1 MFVRSI
7 PAALLLLAAVSSGCG
22 PSAGPGARTATPAKS
37 GAAADPRAVVA
48 EVDGVPITAEELD
61 RHAAGELQRLRD
73 QEYEVR
79 KNALENLVTQRLIKK
94 EAAERGV
101 SEQELMRLEVEE
113 KVAHPVA
120 SEIQE
125 VYDANRHRVGG
136 RTRAEVEPQ
145 IVSSLVQ
152 QRTVER
158 ARAFT
163 QALRDQAKV
172 RIVLDQPRT
181 DVMIPAGTAVLGPPD
196 APVTIVEFS
205 DYLCPYCQSAEAV
218 VAKVLERYQGKVKFI
233 HRDFLLGRPRSLAVA
248 RGALCAGEQGKFW
261 EYRHDL
267 LSSTGDWS
275 DQDLEGR
282 AARMGLRPGDFRSC
296 LASDR
301 HDKTIL
307 ASSEE
312 GQKLG
317 VSGTPTF
324 FVNGRRMT
332 GVRSEQQFDEVI
344 QAELR

>member
-1 MFVRSI
+1 MS
-7 PAALLLLAAVSSGCG
+7 AALLVLAVILPACR
-22 PSAGPGARTATPAKS
+22 PSAARTA
-37 GAAADPRAVVA
+37 AARATGDPKAVVA
-48 EVDGVPITAEELD
+48 EIDGVPITAEELD

-79 KNALENLVTQRLIKK
+79 KSALESLVTERLVKK
-94 EAAERGV
+94 EAASRGV

-113 KVAHPVA
+113 KVPPPVA

-145 IVSSLVQ
+145 IVSSLMQ
-152 QRTVER
+152 QRTAER

-163 QALRDQAKV
+163 QALRDQVKV
-172 RIVLDQPRT
+172 RVLLEQPRAE
-181 DVMIPAGTAVLGPPD
+181 VKIPAGTPVLGPPD

-205 DYLCPYCQSAEAV
+205 DYLCPYCQTAEAV
-218 VAKVLERYQGKVKFI
+218 VAKVLARYQGRVKFV
-233 HRDFLLGRPRSLAVA
+233 HQDFLLGRPRSMAVA
-248 RGALCAGEQGKFW
+248 RAALCAGEKGKFW

-267 LSSTGDWS
+267 LTTTGDWS

-282 AARMGLRPGDFRSC
+282 AARMGLPAEDFRSC
-296 LASDR
+296 LASER

-332 GVRSEQQFDEVI
+332 GVRSEAEFDEMI
-344 QAELR
+344 AAELRARG